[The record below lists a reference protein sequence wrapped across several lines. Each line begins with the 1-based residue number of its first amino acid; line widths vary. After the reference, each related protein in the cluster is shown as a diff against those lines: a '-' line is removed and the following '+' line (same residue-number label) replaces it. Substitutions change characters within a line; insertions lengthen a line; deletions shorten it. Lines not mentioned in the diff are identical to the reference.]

1 LTPVRKRPSPKAVD
15 MPYLIGTDEA
25 GYGPNLGPLVI
36 SATLWHTPDGVR
48 EDDLYTTLAGVVSRH
63 GTPDSAARVPIAD
76 SKSLYKAAGS
86 LQALECGVLTAWRAI
101 GLDPVDWR
109 AAWAQAAPSSLAALD
124 CDPWYADFELSLPLH
139 HDSASLERLADIFLQ
154 ALRAADVRL
163 LNVRSVIVPP
173 EQFNGELDRWGNKA
187 TVLSTLTLDL
197 VRAIL
202 PAGDGQCVFVSCDKH
217 GGRQR
222 YADLLQAAFPEYL
235 VEIYGECRSHSLYR
249 WGPAASRFECRF
261 LEKAERLLPVALA
274 SMASKYL
281 RELAMLAFNAFWR
294 QHLPN
299 LRPTAGYPEDARR
312 FRDEIAACQ
321 QRLGIADRILW
332 RNR

>member
-1 LTPVRKRPSPKAVD
+1 

-48 EDDLYTTLAGVVSRH
+48 EDDLYTALAGAVSRH
-63 GTPDSAARVPIAD
+63 GDPDSAVARVPIAD
-76 SKSLYKAAGS
+76 SKSLYKSSGS

-101 GLDPVDWR
+101 GRQPANWR
-109 AAWAQAAPSSLAALD
+109 EAWAQAAPHSLAALD
-124 CDPWYADFELSLPLH
+124 RDPWYADFELQLPLH
-139 HDSASLERLADIFLQ
+139 YDSASLERLADLFLQ
-154 ALRAADVRL
+154 TLRAADVEL
-163 LNVRSVIVPP
+163 VNVRSVIVSP
-173 EQFNGELDRWGNKA
+173 EQFNGELERWGNKA

-197 VRAIL
+197 IKAIL
-202 PAGDGQCVFVSCDKH
+202 PAEDGENVFVSCDKH

-222 YADLLQAAFPEYL
+222 YAELLQAAFPDYV
-235 VEIYGECRSHSLYR
+235 VEIYGECRSHSFYR
-249 WGPAASRFECRF
+249 WGPATRRFECRF

-294 QHLPN
+294 QHLPG

>member
-1 LTPVRKRPSPKAVD
+1 MA
-15 MPYLIGTDEA
+15 YLIGTDEA

-48 EDDLYTTLAGVVSRH
+48 EDDLYTALAGVVSRH
-63 GTPDSAARVPIAD
+63 GDPDSAVARVPIAD
-76 SKSLYKAAGS
+76 SKSLYKSSGT
-86 LQALECGVLTAWRAI
+86 LQALECGVLTALRAI
-101 GLDPVDWR
+101 GRQPANWR
-109 AAWAQAAPSSLAALD
+109 EAWAQAAPHSLAALD
-124 CDPWYADFELSLPLH
+124 RDPWYADFELKLPLH
-139 HDSASLERLADIFLQ
+139 HDSASLERLADLFLQ
-154 ALRAADVRL
+154 ELRDADVQL
-163 LNVRSVIVPP
+163 VNVRSVIVSP

-197 VRAIL
+197 IKAIL
-202 PAGDGQCVFVSCDKH
+202 PAEDGQSVFVSCDKH

-222 YADLLQAAFPEYL
+222 YAELLQAAFPDYL

-249 WGPAASRFECRF
+249 WGPATRRFECRF

-274 SMASKYL
+274 SMVSKYL

-294 QHLPN
+294 QHLPG

-312 FRDEIAACQ
+312 FREQIAACQ
-321 QRLGIADRILW
+321 QRLGIADRVLW